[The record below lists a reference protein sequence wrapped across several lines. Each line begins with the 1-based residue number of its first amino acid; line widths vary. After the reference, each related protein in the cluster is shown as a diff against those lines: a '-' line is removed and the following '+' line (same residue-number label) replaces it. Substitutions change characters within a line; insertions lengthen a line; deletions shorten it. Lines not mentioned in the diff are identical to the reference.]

1 MSQSSGS
8 KQLTVTKKSNVLDK
22 GSRTKS
28 AANNGNGSSDNS
40 GGGGGG
46 GGTGVSVSDYTI
58 SIIRSRS
65 NGHVPVGTRVEGR
78 PGRDPEDERREHQD
92 QG

>member
-28 AANNGNGSSDNS
+28 GSANNGNGSSDNS

-46 GGTGVSVSDYTI
+46 GGGGGSGVSVSRHPW
-58 SIIRSRS
+58 III
-65 NGHVPVGTRVEGR
+65 TK
-78 PGRDPEDERREHQD
+78 
-92 QG
+92 